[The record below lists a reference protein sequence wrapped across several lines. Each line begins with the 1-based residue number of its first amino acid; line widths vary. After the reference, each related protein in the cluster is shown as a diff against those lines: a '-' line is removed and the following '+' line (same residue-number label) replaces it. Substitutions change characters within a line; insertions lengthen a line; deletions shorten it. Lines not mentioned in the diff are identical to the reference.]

1 MAQFFTAGEIAK
13 AAIEIESRGQE
24 FYLRVAAKAKKPETQ
39 DFFKFFAGEEA
50 KHRKLFEDLAKRLGP
65 VELPAWSTNE
75 EYAEY
80 LAALLD
86 SHALFSGEY
95 AEKLMSEAEDE
106 AAAVRM
112 AMSFEKDTILFFNEM
127 RELVPDAEKGFV
139 QHCIDEERSH
149 LRQLR
154 GRLHRG

>member
-1 MAQFFTAGEIAK
+1 MARFFTAGEVAI
-13 AAIEIESRGQE
+13 AAIEIERRGQD
-24 FYLRVAAKAKKPETQ
+24 FYLRVAAKASNLETR

-50 KHRKLFEDLAKRLGP
+50 KHQQLFEDLATRLGP

-95 AEKLMSEAEDE
+95 AEKLMAEAENE
-106 AAAVRM
+106 SAAVRM

-127 RELVPDAEKGFV
+127 RELVPDAEKGFI

-154 GRLHRG
+154 GRLQRR